1 MLERPYNV
9 LFLCRAN
16 SARSIMAEAVLT
28 HIAKGRFQAFS
39 AGSHPADM
47 INPHT
52 RDVLE
57 KADMWQDTLRSKSWH
72 EFIEAGAPEMD
83 FVFTVCDETAGET
96 CPVFPGLPMTAHWGF
111 ADPVAFQGSPAE
123 TALVFAT
130 TYREINNRVQGFAA
144 LPLSSLSRLAL
155 KREIDRMGTD
165 RLTDSTVG

>member
-1 MLERPYNV
+1 MIERPYNV

-28 HIAKGRFQAFS
+28 HLAKGRFQAFS
-39 AGSHPADM
+39 AGSHPAGT

-57 KADMWQDTLRSKSWH
+57 KADMWLDTLASKSWDN
-72 EFIEAGAPEMD
+72 FVGPGAPEMD

-96 CPVFPGLPMTAHWGF
+96 CPAFPGRAMTAHWGF

-123 TALVFAT
+123 TALEFAK
-130 TYREINNRVQGFAA
+130 TYREIHNRVQGFAA
-144 LPLSSLSRLAL
+144 LPLSSLSRMAL
-155 KREIDRMGTD
+155 KQEVDRIGTSHMA
-165 RLTDSTVG
+165 DSTAG